1 MRYIKFNK
9 KDLILGAMLLIS
21 IVQLFVCYISWQSA
35 IVAFI
40 LFLVAFRGRSKS
52 EFTYL
57 DIAISFALLFEL
69 ILFFTT
75 INSPPAS
82 TYVMMAFYTWSYYF
96 ICRFCLTSIR
106 QFRFILLCLSIII
119 FIILIIGAVS
129 FLQFRQQVY
138 LSGFKSL
145 YEFRSLLTPW
155 GNTLNLWATFL
166 TAFMGIILLT
176 FLYYRNH
183 PRITGFLT
191 LTFALL
197 IWNGLATFSR
207 TLYTLF
213 ILAFLILTIGFAIK
227 KAPKIKWVLTVYVM
241 TIIGFCWT
249 NDTHDVG
256 TVLKINETIS
266 QQRSTNARIHA
277 FSMIA
282 HSLEN
287 NLAFGV
293 GNGNYTLAIND
304 ELYENDDITYT
315 NFASSGILQLV
326 TEKGIIGSIVWIILI
341 LTFIV
346 ALLKCRSV
354 DSILALIMVGML
366 ILKETTFAVFAD
378 FPNLQC
384 LYIIPIVGI
393 LNIQKKSASHSLPLK
408 NPNYLPLA
416 ATTLFT
422 LFYGIELHQIYLN
435 NKNNELIENIDIRPE
450 KTEKYLNLN
459 IDSTPYLLN
468 KAYIL
473 GKRYFKTE
481 SSNDYQATVHYLQ
494 QAITRNPL
502 DNMPYYNLALLY
514 IRAKQLPEAFEI
526 LQSLIQR
533 CPNNSLFRIGLAQA
547 FYQTRNLSA
556 SAHEYARAILIN
568 PPIMDDQQW
577 GQLKENNHS
586 FFALICDA
594 IYELMSFD
602 TDDPIQLAKNGKI
615 FLELNEI
622 PTAQSYLESSV
633 MRLPY
638 LSKAWYNLGLIAHQQ
653 EEYSKAMTCF
663 RKALLF
669 DTGNVALQQYL
680 TNREKCQELKM
691 STNFL
696 DIYTKSY
703 KLKFRTWYRCTPYS
717 TSVISPS
724 IFIKY

>member
-346 ALLKCRSV
+346 AL
-354 DSILALIMVGML
+354 IMVGML

-568 PPIMDDQQW
+568 PPIMDDPQW

>member
-1 MRYIKFNK
+1 MQYIKFNK

-35 IVAFI
+35 IVAFM

-52 EFTYL
+52 EFTCL
-57 DIAISFALLFEL
+57 DIAVSFALLFEL

-75 INSPPAS
+75 INSLPAS
-82 TYVMMAFYTWSYYF
+82 TYVMMAFYTWSCYF

-119 FIILIIGAVS
+119 FTILIIGAVS

-138 LSGFKSL
+138 LSGFESL

-176 FLYYRNH
+176 FRHYRNH
-183 PRITGFLT
+183 TRITGFLT

-207 TLYTLF
+207 TLYILF
-213 ILAFLILTIGFAIK
+213 ILAFLLLTIGFAIK
-227 KAPKIKWVLTVYVM
+227 KAPKIKWLLTVYVM

-249 NDTHDVG
+249 NGTHDAG
-256 TVLKINETIS
+256 TVLKINGTIS
-266 QQRSTNARIHA
+266 QKRSTNARIHS

-287 NLAFGV
+287 NLAFGA
-293 GNGNYTLAIND
+293 GNGNYTLAVND
-304 ELYENDDITYT
+304 ELYENDDIAYT
-315 NFASSGILQLV
+315 NFASSGVLQLI
-326 TEKGIIGSIVWIILI
+326 TEKGIVGGIVWIMLI
-341 LTFIV
+341 LAFIIE
-346 ALLKCRSV
+346 LSKCRSV
-354 DSILALIMVGML
+354 DSILALIMIGML
-366 ILKETTFAVFAD
+366 VLKETTFAVFAD

-393 LNIQKKSASHSLPLK
+393 LNIQKKSTSHSLPLK
-408 NPNYLPLA
+408 NPHYLSLA
-416 ATTLFT
+416 ATVLFT

-435 NKNNELIENIDIRPE
+435 NKNNELIENIDSNSE

-459 IDSTPYLLN
+459 LDSTPYLLN
-468 KAYIL
+468 KACIL
-473 GKRYFKTE
+473 GKRYFKE
-481 SSNDYQATVHYLQ
+481 GNSNDYQAAIYHLQ
-494 QAITRNPL
+494 QAITRNPR

-514 IRAKQLPEAFEI
+514 MRAKQLPEAFGI
-526 LQSLIQR
+526 LQPLVHK

-547 FYQTRNLSA
+547 FYQTRNLRA

-568 PPIMDDQQW
+568 PKIMDDPQW
-577 GQLKENNHS
+577 GQLKKNNRS
-586 FFALICDA
+586 FFTLICDA
-594 IYELMSFD
+594 IHELMPSE
-602 TDDPIQLAKNGKI
+602 TDDPKQLAKNGKI
-615 FLELNEI
+615 LLELNEI
-622 PTAQSYLESSV
+622 STAQTYLENSV
-633 MRLPY
+633 MLLPN

-653 EEYSKAMTCF
+653 EEYSKAMACF

-669 DTGNVALQQYL
+669 DTENITLQQYL

-691 STNFL
+691 SANFL

-703 KLKFRTWYRCTPYS
+703 KLKFRTWYRCTPYPA
-717 TSVISPS
+717 SVISPG
-724 IFIKY
+724 IFINN

>member
-1 MRYIKFNK
+1 MQYVKIDK

-21 IVQLFVCYISWQSA
+21 IVQLFVCYISWQST
-35 IVAFI
+35 IFAFI
-40 LFLVAFRGRSKS
+40 LLLVAFRGRSKS

-57 DIAISFALLFEL
+57 DIAVSFVLLFEL

-82 TYVMMAFYTWSYYF
+82 TYVMMAFYTWSCYF

-106 QFRFILLCLSIII
+106 QFRFMLLCLSIII

-129 FLQFRQQVY
+129 FLQFRRHVY
-138 LSGFKSL
+138 VSGFDSL

-183 PRITGFLT
+183 TRITGFLT

-207 TLYTLF
+207 TLYILF
-213 ILAFLILTIGFAIK
+213 ILAFLILTIGIAIK
-227 KAPKIKWVLTVYVM
+227 KAKKIKWVLAVYIM

-249 NDTHDVG
+249 NGTHDVE
-256 TVLKINETIS
+256 TVLKINGTIS
-266 QQRSTNARIHA
+266 QQRSTNARIHS

-282 HSLEN
+282 RSLEN

-293 GNGNYTLAIND
+293 GNGNYTLAVND
-304 ELYENDDITYT
+304 ELYENDDIAYT

-341 LTFIV
+341 LTLIV

-354 DSILALIMVGML
+354 DSILALIMIGML
-366 ILKETTFAVFAD
+366 ALKETTFAVFAD

-393 LNIQKKSASHSLPLK
+393 LNIRKQSVSHPLPFK
-408 NPNYLPLA
+408 NPNYLSLA
-416 ATTLFT
+416 VVVLFT
-422 LFYGIELHQIYLN
+422 LFCGIALRQICLN
-435 NKNNELIENIDIRPE
+435 NKNNELIESIDIEPG

-459 IDSTPYLLN
+459 LYSTPYLLN

-473 GKRYFKTE
+473 GKRYFKTG

-502 DNMPYYNLALLY
+502 DNMPHYNLALLY
-514 IRAKQLPEAFEI
+514 IRAKQLPEAFGI
-526 LQSLIQR
+526 LQSLVHR

-547 FYQTRNLSA
+547 FYQIRNLSA

-568 PPIMDDQQW
+568 PKIMDDPQW
-577 GQLKENNHS
+577 GQLRKNNYS

-594 IYELMSFD
+594 IHELMPSD

-615 FLELNEI
+615 LLELNEI
-622 PTAQSYLESSV
+622 STAQSYLENSV
-633 MRLPY
+633 MLLPY

-669 DTGNVALQQYL
+669 DTGNITLQQYL

-696 DIYTKSY
+696 DIYTKPY

-717 TSVISPS
+717 TAVISPS
-724 IFIKY
+724 IFLKY